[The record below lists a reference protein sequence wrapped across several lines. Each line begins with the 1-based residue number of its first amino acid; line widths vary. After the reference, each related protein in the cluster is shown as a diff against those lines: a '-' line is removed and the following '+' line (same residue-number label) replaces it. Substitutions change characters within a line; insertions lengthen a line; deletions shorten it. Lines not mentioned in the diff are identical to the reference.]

1 MFSRLNRLSA
11 AGRRILGCRQLSAVR
26 LGGKI
31 SYVKFEKN
39 CKIRGMEAKREDNKG
54 VLLIN
59 RPVSYRDPERQHRH
73 INEILHRESWFANPQ
88 QSAQTAGYSIY
99 YRSVR

>member
-31 SYVKFEKN
+31 LYVKFEEN

-54 VLLIN
+54 GVLLIN
-59 RPVSYRDPERQHRH
+59 
-73 INEILHRESWFANPQ
+73 
-88 QSAQTAGYSIY
+88 
-99 YRSVR
+99 